1 MLKFI
6 ASKSPDSLPP
16 YISYEGQIDGESLFT
31 IFVKNNIF
39 YKNVLEQELISL
51 GFDNIVWVS

>member
-1 MLKFI
+1 MLKFT

-16 YISYEGQIDGESLFT
+16 YISYGGQIDGESLFT

-39 YKNVLEQELISL
+39 YKNVLEQELVSL